1 MKILLAPD
9 SFKGSA
15 TSKEVALAMEKGIK
29 QMIPE
34 AEIMKAP
41 LSDGGEGMSLI
52 LTEKSGGMLK
62 KAMVK
67 GPLGDE
73 IESYYG
79 IIDNGG
85 TAVMD
90 VASVIGL
97 PLIPEEK
104 RNPLKTSTEGVGQLI
119 SEILNDDVDRIII
132 GLGGSSTVDGG
143 TGMAQKL
150 GVIFYS
156 EEKNWRECVVVS

>member
-15 TSKEVALAMEKGIK
+15 TSNEVVSAMEKGIK

-52 LTEKSGGMLK
+52 LTEKSGGILK

-79 IIDNGG
+79 I
-85 TAVMD
+85 
-90 VASVIGL
+90 
-97 PLIPEEK
+97 
-104 RNPLKTSTEGVGQLI
+104 
-119 SEILNDDVDRIII
+119 
-132 GLGGSSTVDGG
+132 
-143 TGMAQKL
+143 
-150 GVIFYS
+150 
-156 EEKNWRECVVVS
+156 